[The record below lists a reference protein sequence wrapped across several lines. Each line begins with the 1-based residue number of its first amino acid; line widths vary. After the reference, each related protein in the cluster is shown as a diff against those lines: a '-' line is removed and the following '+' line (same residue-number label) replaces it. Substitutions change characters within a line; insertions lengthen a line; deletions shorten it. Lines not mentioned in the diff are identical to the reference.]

1 MLVERTA
8 KKLEYR
14 SLKMAFEFTLAKD
27 KPFMKSIAVANVI
40 DHFYEQ
46 TAEIFMEKVSRVV
59 PPVDKEAF
67 MRCLQNHIMSCLM
80 ILRSEEDEE
89 LNEYKEE
96 LWQTFTGENTE
107 GLGPA
112 SLPPRRS
119 GKKSTGSKAPRKS
132 VDGEATEAKKC
143 VLCDSVLETYGNNA
157 APLAEDGECC
167 DDCNATKV
175 IPARVAWI
183 KADHEKRIAEFNAR
197 NA

>member
-1 MLVERTA
+1 MGN
-8 KKLEYR
+8 KQSSLE
-14 SLKMAFEFTLAKD
+14 MADEFTLAKD

-80 ILRSEEDEE
+80 ILRSEDDGE

-119 GKKSTGSKAPRKS
+119 GKKSTGGKAPRKPS
-132 VDGEATEAKKC
+132 IVKATEGEKKC
-143 VLCDSVLETYGNNA
+143 VLCDSFIETAYGNNP
-157 APLAEDGECC
+157 APLAEEGECC
-167 DDCNATKV
+167 NDCNATKV
-175 IPARVAWI
+175 MPARV
-183 KADHEKRIAEFNAR
+183 AEFNAR

>member
-1 MLVERTA
+1 MGNKQSSSE
-8 KKLEYR
+8 
-14 SLKMAFEFTLAKD
+14 MAGEFTLAKD
-27 KPFMKSIAVANVI
+27 RSFMKSIAVANVI

-59 PPVDKEAF
+59 PAVDKEAF

-80 ILRSEEDEE
+80 ILRSEDDEE

-96 LWQTFTGENTE
+96 LWQTYTGENTE
-107 GLGPA
+107 GLGLA

-119 GKKSTGSKAPRKS
+119 GKKSTGVKAPQE
-132 VDGEATEAKKC
+132 GKKC
-143 VLCDSVLETYGNNA
+143 VLCDSVLETYGNNP
-157 APLAEDGECC
+157 APLAQDGECC
-167 DDCNATKV
+167 DDCNSTKV

-183 KADHEKRIAEFNAR
+183 KADHEKRVAEFNAR